1 MDRPLFSRSLG
12 TDAARPGC
20 FHSRPAS
27 GRVATD
33 PQRRRTVTTS
43 AHDIFLDGLRNA
55 HAMEKQALSIMQP
68 QLNRLEH
75 YPEVSALLDR
85 HIRETEGQI
94 RRIDDIL
101 DGLGTSASGLKDTML
116 SLGGSMAAVTHSLA
130 SDEILK
136 NSLANYAFEHFEI
149 AAYTSLITMAEQGGG
164 QSAIPLL
171 QQNLDEERAM
181 AADIEA
187 GLPDVVRQFIRL
199 SASDQRADV

>member
-1 MDRPLFSRSLG
+1 M
-12 TDAARPGC
+12 TNAAQD
-20 FHSRPAS
+20 
-27 GRVATD
+27 V
-33 PQRRRTVTTS
+33 
-43 AHDIFLDGLRNA
+43 FLDGLRNA

-68 QLNRLEH
+68 QLERLEH
-75 YPEVSALLDR
+75 YPQVSALLDR
-85 HIRETEGQI
+85 HIRETEVQI
-94 RRIDDIL
+94 QRIDQIFE
-101 DGLGTSASGLKDTML
+101 GLNESASGVKDTML
-116 SLGGSMAAVTHSLA
+116 SLSGSMAAMTHSMA
-130 SDEILK
+130 TDEILK

>member
-1 MDRPLFSRSLG
+1 MHIPHHFDCETQLIHAGRDPSSHAGMVNTPAFRGSTILSSSLTEWESRKLPGNPYASYGRFG
-12 TDAARPGC
+12 TPTTRALETAVAALEGG
-20 FHSRPAS
+20 HSAIVFP
-27 GRVATD
+27 
-33 PQRRRTVTTS
+33 
-43 AHDIFLDGLRNA
+43 
-55 HAMEKQALSIMQP
+55 
-68 QLNRLEH
+68 
-75 YPEVSALLDR
+75 
-85 HIRETEGQI
+85 
-94 RRIDDIL
+94 
-101 DGLGTSASGLKDTML
+101 SGL
-116 SLGGSMAAVTHSLA
+116 AAVTHSLA